1 MALCLRHGQE
11 IKEDKDMIKLGQMR
25 YDERNGRYIEPD
37 GVGAD
42 PKVFSCLVYE
52 ISETG
57 DLELD
62 GRYLFTKSELE
73 KFSIA

>member
-1 MALCLRHGQE
+1 
-11 IKEDKDMIKLGQMR
+11 MIKLGQMR
-25 YDERNGRYIEPD
+25 YDECNGRYIEPD

-42 PKVFSCLVYE
+42 PKVFSCLVHE

>member
-1 MALCLRHGQE
+1 
-11 IKEDKDMIKLGQMR
+11 MIKLGQMR

-37 GVGAD
+37 GTGID
-42 PKVFSCLVYE
+42 PKVYSCLVYE

-62 GRYLFTKSELE
+62 GRYLFSRSELE
-73 KFSIA
+73 KFKVA